1 HRDEAYIRKLSERVK
16 TFYELLEERMEKVLG
31 VAA

>member
-1 HRDEAYIRKLSERVK
+1 RDEAYIRKLSERVK